1 MYLSPAD
8 EERLRVFVAAELARR
23 TVARG
28 LRLNA
33 PEAVALACD
42 EMHMAARAGGSFD
55 QVLAAG
61 RRAVLPAELLPGV
74 ADLVDEICLEV
85 LLADGSRLVVLRHPW
100 GPGTPDGPGATRH
113 PEGTIELHEGREL
126 RRLAVRNGSAR
137 PVRVASH
144 FPFWRTNP
152 RLEFDRGA
160 ARGFRLAIP
169 AGASVR
175 WDPGEM
181 KEIELVPYGDDD
193 EHAW

>member
-8 EERLRVFVAAELARR
+8 EERLRIFVAAELARR

-100 GPGTPDGPGATRH
+100 GAGTPDGPGATRH

-126 RRLAVRNGSAR
+126 RRLALRNGSA
-137 PVRVASH
+137 PPSAST
-144 FPFWRTNP
+144 PPPWPP
-152 RLEFDRGA
+152 R
-160 ARGFRLAIP
+160 ARCTTSAP
-169 AGASVR
+169 SAS
-175 WDPGEM
+175 
-181 KEIELVPYGDDD
+181 
-193 EHAW
+193 